1 MRTLLIGSALLL
13 VLAAGCKKPAENT
26 PAAGTTEFKVG
37 LVADES
43 GINDQSFNASAW
55 RGLQNAEKELGV
67 KVLPSESREQ
77 SDFTRNLRSFAK
89 QGYDIVFAS
98 GFSMQDA
105 MKLVAAEYPDTKFV
119 IIDGDNPGTPNTASV
134 KFKEH
139 EGTFLAGI
147 LAAGMAKSGTIGFVG
162 GQHGPVISRFECGY
176 KAGAMTLKPD
186 IKIISQ
192 YAESWADPNKGKEF
206 ALLQFNQ
213 GADIIFHASGKTG
226 IGVIDAAKGQP
237 AGKYAIGVDS
247 NQDDMAPGKVLTSM
261 MKNIDV
267 AVFDFIKRTKDGKF
281 TPGDHVYGLKENGVG
296 LSPMTHTKKDVPA
309 ELLTKIDELKQQVID
324 GKITPPSTDAELKT
338 FEADLKK

>member
-1 MRTLLIGSALLL
+1 MRTLLIGSAMLF

-26 PAAGTTEFKVG
+26 PAAGTSDFKVG

-119 IIDGDNPGTPNTASV
+119 IIDGDNPGTPNTASI

-139 EGTFLAGI
+139 EAH
-147 LAAGMAKSGTIGFVG
+147 SW
-162 GQHGPVISRFECGY
+162 PVSWRGEWLSRG
-176 KAGAMTLKPD
+176 L
-186 IKIISQ
+186 S
-192 YAESWADPNKGKEF
+192 
-206 ALLQFNQ
+206 AL
-213 GADIIFHASGKTG
+213 S
-226 IGVIDAAKGQP
+226 
-237 AGKYAIGVDS
+237 
-247 NQDDMAPGKVLTSM
+247 
-261 MKNIDV
+261 
-267 AVFDFIKRTKDGKF
+267 AVST
-281 TPGDHVYGLKENGVG
+281 TGDHAV
-296 LSPMTHTKKDVPA
+296 SSAATRPA
-309 ELLTKIDELKQQVID
+309 R
-324 GKITPPSTDAELKT
+324 
-338 FEADLKK
+338 